1 MNEAKD
7 ETMIDE
13 EAAAAA
19 VEKEVAEILKPFGEG
34 RQRPSVTLVGP
45 PTLPHVDASP
55 VPPEGL
61 GEAIQPLDRPPP
73 SLSVTERLTML
84 DTQNAELRQL
94 INERYNKLEQLIE
107 RHVYAIEA
115 KLDAILTTL
124 R

>member
-45 PTLPHVDASP
+45 PTLPHVDTP
-55 VPPEGL
+55 PRPPEGL
-61 GEAIQPLDRPPP
+61 GEAIQPAAPALT
-73 SLSVTERLTML
+73 VTERLTML
-84 DTQNAELRQL
+84 DTQNAELRRL
-94 INERYNKLEQLIE
+94 ITERYDQLEQLIE

>member
-1 MNEAKD
+1 
-7 ETMIDE
+7 MIDE

-45 PTLPHVDASP
+45 PTLPPAEALP
-55 VPPEGL
+55 GPPEGL
-61 GEAIQPLDRPPP
+61 DEAIQSEAPPLT
-73 SLSVTERLTML
+73 VTERLMML

-94 INERYNKLEQLIE
+94 ITERCDALETQLTSLLERYANN
-107 RHVYAIEA
+107 IEA
-115 KLDAILTTL
+115 KLDAILTIL

>member
-1 MNEAKD
+1 
-7 ETMIDE
+7 MIDE

-19 VEKEVAEILKPFGEG
+19 VEKEVAEILKPFGDG
-34 RQRPSVTLVGP
+34 RQRPTVSLVGP

-73 SLSVTERLTML
+73 LLTVTERLTML

-94 INERYNKLEQLIE
+94 VTERCDALETQLASLLERYMND
-107 RHVYAIEA
+107 IEA
-115 KLDAILTTL
+115 KLDAILTIL